1 MAMADLAAL
10 RAVLA
15 REAARRARTG
25 QLPGTVLPRL
35 RLLTTAELLCPGAPP
50 ARAADAAGELAALC
64 AALGQML
71 RRPAGW
77 LAADLP
83 PGPLPVLVRPA
94 LLQGAVLCWLRGAL
108 AGGAAAVRLCC
119 QPAGGAA
126 VLQLLGCGMAGDA
139 AALWRRLA
147 AEAGGHAVF
156 LAGRTAGAAARLPA
170 ADGLPVR
177 PVPAPADL
185 LADRYSLPRL
195 YLDGF
200 CAEPER

>member
-1 MAMADLAAL
+1 MADLAAL

-35 RLLTTAELLCPGAPP
+35 RLLTTAELLCPGGAARPRRRRRRGACGPVRRPGGRCCAAPP
-50 ARAADAAGELAALC
+50 A
-64 AALGQML
+64 
-71 RRPAGW
+71 GW
-77 LAADLP
+77 RLTCP
-83 PGPLPVLVRPA
+83 PGRCLSWCGLPCCRV
-94 LLQGAVLCWLRGAL
+94 AVLCWLRGAL

-156 LAGRTAGAAARLPA
+156 FGGADGWSGGAPARRRRPAGA
-170 ADGLPVR
+170 